1 MGFESGTMSFLRYAV
16 IGQSPTMPDER
27 LLEKLAEHAIRPSET
42 GLPEEVEYGW
52 CGPRHLLDTSFD
64 FEHCV
69 FNECLF
75 FALRVDTN
83 KVPSEIRHAW
93 QVIEED
99 ALAKT
104 NPSGF
109 ISKQQKRL
117 ARETMNQRMDEE
129 LRSGK
134 YRRSKHIP
142 MLWDLPN
149 GVVYGPSSLGVRE
162 KLTELFSITFGLELE
177 PLTSGNIAI
186 RELERRGKRR
196 EYEDCVPTRFA
207 KSPQDPDAPAEYP
220 WTAKGD
226 GAKDFLG
233 NEFLLWMWYEA
244 AHRAG
249 TIKTTDSEI
258 AVMFDRSL
266 QLDCVF
272 NHTGK
277 ETLLATGPTRLPE
290 AIDGLR
296 TGKVPR
302 KCGLIVE
309 APSGQYNLTLTGESF
324 AVTGLKLPDIEQA
337 DTPRTLFEE
346 RISLL
351 RDFSR
356 VLDGMF
362 YSFLTSRCQGW
373 NTQVIQI
380 QKWISS
386 HVKPVAQVA

>member
-16 IGQSPTMPDER
+16 IGQSPKMPDED
-27 LLEKLAEHAIRPSET
+27 LLKKLADHAIKPSET

-52 CGPRHLLDTSFD
+52 CGPRHLLDPSFG

-69 FNECLF
+69 FNDCLF

-83 KVPSEIRHAW
+83 KVPAEIRHAW

-117 ARETMNQRMDEE
+117 ARETINQRIDEE

-142 MLWDLPN
+142 LLWDLPN
-149 GVVYGPSSLGVRE
+149 GVVYGPSSLSVRE

-177 PLTSGNIAI
+177 PLTSGNIAL
-186 RELERRGKRR
+186 RELERRGRRR
-196 EYEDCVPTRFA
+196 EYEDFVPTRFA

-220 WTAKGD
+220 WTIRGD
-226 GAKDFLG
+226 GVKDFLG
-233 NEFLLWMWYEA
+233 NEFLLWMWYET
-244 AHRAG
+244 AHRSG
-249 TIKTTDSEI
+249 TVKTTDSEV

-324 AVTGLKLPDIEQA
+324 AVGSLKLPDIEQA
-337 DTPRTLFEE
+337 DTPRTLLEE
-346 RISLL
+346 RINLL

-356 VLDGMF
+356 VLDGMY
-362 YSFLTSRCQGW
+362 YSFLTTRCQGW
-373 NTQVIQI
+373 NTQVSQI
-380 QKWISS
+380 QKWVAS